1 MNVLLALFILA
12 VIGIVG
18 DTIVK
23 VVKLRAGGGAGK
35 ALRGELDDLNHQV
48 QEQASALTE
57 AQATIVAQAEAIQEL
72 HERVDFAERIL
83 TQVREKGMI
92 GRGSGETGRQGS
104 GPGL

>member
-35 ALRGELDDLNHQV
+35 ALRGEIDDLTQ
-48 QEQASALTE
+48 QLQDQSAVLAD
-57 AQATIVAQAEAIQEL
+57 AQATIATQAEAIQEL

-92 GRGSGETGRQGS
+92 GRGSGEAGRQE
-104 GPGL
+104 